1 MHTLLTHVNI
11 LIKLIYSGAER
22 KIGITI
28 HGEDHIIKFRK
39 KTEFGTRNNHIS
51 EYLGCKIIESFGLKV
66 QSVYLGTYDGEE
78 VVAIKDFV
86 NKDQQFVAF
95 NDVGESSIEEDRETF
110 QYSYEDIT
118 KALLANNKLQDPRVT
133 IRQFWDMYILDALLG
148 NFDRHGGN
156 WGFVKE
162 NNVYSLAPIF
172 DNGSCLFPNMT
183 DEDEMQKII
192 DSREE
197 TEKRVYTFPTSQI
210 LLRGQKSSY
219 YEVISSLAYP
229 ECNAALKRMF
239 RQFKPEKIERI
250 IDNTEFISD
259 IQKEFYKHMTLQR
272 FRLIMK
278 ESHERLIENEK
289 ACDEGNHF
297 CG

>member
-1 MHTLLTHVNI
+1 MEYSIYPKNN
-11 LIKLIYSGAER
+11 KLYSGAER

-28 HGEDHIIKFRK
+28 NGDDYIIKFRK
-39 KTEFGTRNNHIS
+39 KTEFGMRNNHIS
-51 EYLGCKIIESFGLKV
+51 EYLGCKIIESFSLKV
-66 QSVYLGTYDGEE
+66 QSVYLGTYYGEE

-86 NKDQQFVAF
+86 NKNQQFVAF
-95 NDVGESSIEEDRETF
+95 NDVGESSIEEDREMF

-118 KALLANNKLQDPRVT
+118 KVLLINNKLQDPTDT

-156 WGFVKE
+156 WGFIKE
-162 NNVYSLAPIF
+162 DNVYSIAPNF

-192 DSREE
+192 NSDEE
-197 TEKRVYTFPTSQI
+197 TKKRVYAFPTSQI
-210 LLRGQKSSY
+210 LLHGQKSSY

-229 ECNAALKRMF
+229 ECNHALKRMF
-239 RQFKPEKIERI
+239 KRFKSDKIEQI
-250 IDNTEFISD
+250 INSTEFISD
-259 IQKEFYKHMTLQR
+259 IQKKFYKHMIMQR
-272 FRLIMK
+272 FQLIIK
-278 ESHERLIENEK
+278 ESYERLIENEK
-289 ACDEGNHF
+289 TCDKGDHF

>member
-1 MHTLLTHVNI
+1 MEYNI
-11 LIKLIYSGAER
+11 YPRNNKIYSGAER

-133 IRQFWDMYILDALLG
+133 VRQFWDMYILDALLG

-192 DSREE
+192 GSREE

-210 LLRGQKSSY
+210 LLQGQKSSY

-250 IDNTEFISD
+250 FDNTQFISD
-259 IQKEFYKHMTLQR
+259 IQKEFYKHMTMQR
-272 FRLIMK
+272 FRLIME

-289 ACDEGNHF
+289 ACDKGNHF

>member
-1 MHTLLTHVNI
+1 MEYNI
-11 LIKLIYSGAER
+11 YPRNNKIYSGAER

-28 HGEDHIIKFRK
+28 NGEDYIIKFRK
-39 KTEFGTRNNHIS
+39 KTEFGPRNNHIS

-86 NKDQQFVAF
+86 NENQQFVAF
-95 NDVGESSIEEDRETF
+95 NDVGESSIEEDRDTF

-118 KALLANNKLQDPRVT
+118 KALLSNNKLQDPRVT

-172 DNGSCLFPNMT
+172 DNGSCLFPNLT
-183 DEDEMQKII
+183 DEDEMKKII
-192 DSREE
+192 GNREE

-210 LLRGQKSSY
+210 LLHGQKSSY

-239 RQFKPEKIERI
+239 RQLKPEKIERI
-250 IDNTEFISD
+250 IGNTEFISD
-259 IQKEFYKHMTLQR
+259 IQKEFYKHMITQR

-289 ACDEGNHF
+289 TCYEGNHF